1 MKLVLHHANLRPA
14 DGLRRLLEST
24 LAALLPLARI
34 EEARIHLEYLP
45 ETSPAYR
52 ASAVLVVPGPDL
64 RAATVDHTP
73 HAACAKLLASLRS
86 RVLERAAHRLRRA
99 FGERILPSPSRA
111 VPPRSSAA
119 RRR

>member
-24 LAALLPLARI
+24 LAALLPFARI
-34 EEARIHLEYLP
+34 EEARIRLEYLP
-45 ETSPAYR
+45 EASPAYR

-73 HAACAKLLASLRS
+73 HAACAKLLASLRT

-99 FGERILPSPSRA
+99 FGERILPSPNRS
-111 VPPRSSAA
+111 VPRRSSAA